1 MASSAC
7 HSEQSSLLKAALLPL
22 PSKSLAAQ
30 KGLHNAG
37 QPKRICAGVASSA
50 CHSEQSSL
58 LKAALL
64 PQPSRSLAA
73 QKGFHNAE
81 QPKRICAGVASSAC
95 HSEQSSL
102 LKAALLPL
110 PSRSLAAHFLLE
122 PQDSL
127 FYWLPTRLEREPK
140 VKDLKTHS
148 TNIESADYG

>member
-1 MASSAC
+1 MRAIELQKNIQLSASVERPYSTDTVPPRETSA
-7 HSEQSSLLKAALLPL
+7 
-22 PSKSLAAQ
+22 
-30 KGLHNAG
+30 
-37 QPKRICAGVASSA
+37 RD
-50 CHSEQSSL
+50 
-58 LKAALL
+58 
-64 PQPSRSLAA
+64 
-73 QKGFHNAE
+73 
-81 QPKRICAGVASSAC
+81 GVASSAC

-110 PSRSLAAHFLLE
+110 PSKSLAAHFLLE